1 MTVLSLVTIPIANI
15 MIVVDL
21 INTKEATPMKIK
33 TVAS

>member
-21 INTKEATPMKIK
+21 INTKRSHTYEKSK
-33 TVAS
+33 L